1 MESAHLLLRGVG
13 DAIGELVEGVAHLRG
28 SNVGRCVLEGL
39 CKVDML
45 VGVHGVDYIHA
56 RVGKR
61 LLLRSWLAVKR
72 RCRLGASAESF
83 RDRWSFGTKETP
95 G

>member
-39 CKVDML
+39 CKVEML
-45 VGVHGVDYIHA
+45 AGVHES
-56 RVGKR
+56 R
-61 LLLRSWLAVKR
+61 L
-72 RCRLGASAESF
+72 
-83 RDRWSFGTKETP
+83 
-95 G
+95 